1 WGWGGGVP
9 WGLIPLA
16 LLVYLFVVRPRQ
28 RRQKHEAATV
38 AALQSPVHE
47 SVKDGFRTTTYTLPP
62 ERRSWALTALTLSIT
77 AIAIAIARIVADSG
91 DGAPWTTYVALSLAI
106 VGAGLLISTVVG
118 DGGPLIFLGLL
129 LAVALGL
136 GALLPNPRIGE
147 QTLAP
152 TKAADVS
159 STYEHGVG
167 VLELNLTGL
176 EDPDS
181 LLGTTISLE
190 TGVGQTRVIVPNGLN
205 VAIDADLVAGEIAV
219 FDRTT
224 NGTKTRIQTPAD
236 PGRALTV
243 TIDQKIGD
251 IEVIRQ

>member
-1 WGWGGGVP
+1 
-9 WGLIPLA
+9 
-16 LLVYLFVVRPRQ
+16 
-28 RRQKHEAATV
+28 
-38 AALQSPVHE
+38 
-47 SVKDGFRTTTYTLPP
+47 
-62 ERRSWALTALTLSIT
+62 
-77 AIAIAIARIVADSG
+77 
-91 DGAPWTTYVALSLAI
+91 SLAI